1 MKFTYI
7 TSPEQAKQTVKTG
20 EKFAFFVH
28 NYTGDLHIDIQAEN
42 AEVYIF
48 GLYVGRKSDT
58 FTLRTTQKHSVGKNV
73 SDLLIKGVL
82 YDKAKFTYE
91 GLIHISKNA
100 QQSNAY
106 QKNQNLL
113 MSKNAYVDS
122 RPFLEIQANDVRCT
136 HGSTTGKLREDQLL
150 YVQSR
155 RLSKQKAEE
164 LLIEGFIQDIFHR
177 MKEVGVSNEA
187 LTSLRNTLLR

>member
-1 MKFTYI
+1 MKFVHI
-7 TSPEQAKQTVKTG
+7 TAPEKANQIISTDNKI
-20 EKFAFFVH
+20 AFFVH
-28 NYTGDLHIDIQAEN
+28 NYSGDVHIDIQAEN

-48 GLYVGRKSDT
+48 GLYVGCKNDT

-82 YDKAKFTYE
+82 YDNAKFTYE
-91 GLIHISKNA
+91 GLIQISKDA

-113 MSKNAYVDS
+113 MSKEAYVDS

-155 RLSKQKAEE
+155 GLDRSNAEK
-164 LLIEGFIQDIFHR
+164 LLIEGFTQDIFNR
-177 MKEVGVSNEA
+177 MEEVGVTSET
-187 LTSLRNTLLR
+187 LTSLKSTLLD